1 MTHSAILSGFPLL
14 LPFLLPLLVAAFGC
28 RFARLSSVCQTA
40 LTDSLFTSHY
50 SPFTLEL
57 AISPESSLN
66 LQGGR
71 FQKGQSGNPMDR
83 PKGSRNKTTLMA
95 EAIINGHA
103 EALVKKV
110 VQLALEGD
118 LTCLRICLERLVPM
132 KKDAPF
138 EIDLPDISTVANLP
152 KLFAVL
158 TAKLREGITPSE
170 ARTVMDLAQGVLK
183 VLEVA
188 ELEQRISALEEKEKS
203 MNV

>member
-1 MTHSAILSGFPLL
+1 LTHSAILSGFPLL

>member
-1 MTHSAILSGFPLL
+1 MTGES
-14 LPFLLPLLVAAFGC
+14 
-28 RFARLSSVCQTA
+28 
-40 LTDSLFTSHY
+40 
-50 SPFTLEL
+50 EL
-57 AISPESSLN
+57 YF
-66 LQGGR
+66 QRGR
-71 FQKGQSGNPMDR
+71 PFQKGRSGNPKGR

-95 EAIINGHA
+95 EALINGQA
-103 EALVKKV
+103 ESLVKKV

-152 KLFAVL
+152 KLFTVL

-188 ELEQRISALEEKEKS
+188 ELEQRISALEEKDKS
-203 MNV
+203 MNA